1 MDSDKNIASEA
12 ATNTIDEKL
21 ASRALNSINIPN
33 INDIR
38 GNVTLPTTLDICPGA
53 VIDWHSSDPTIVS
66 DVAEGKIA
74 AGRVT
79 RPPIGASPATV
90 TLTASIE
97 LCTTALTHDFV
108 LTIRP
113 SVKLAQFSRYGMT
126 NFARSNSTAGQQIY
140 FSTSVAN
147 EATSFIAT
155 NNGKPVLTSKYGMH
169 GLRDPSIVRSPE
181 GDKFY
186 LVATDLNVDGTE
198 YGWQG
203 WGWAQSGC
211 SRFIEVWESFDLVIW
226 SNQRHIQ
233 VSPLEAGMT
242 YAPEAIWDP
251 EIGAYVVC
259 WTSSM
264 YPADTYFTTD
274 REDPKGRWP
283 LTRNQTLFATTRDF
297 VSFSQ
302 PGVMSGREGHG
313 TLDAVMIRDDEDGFY
328 HRFVC
333 DRISTGVGVTKYA
346 PCPSEDI
353 YQERAKSVLAK
364 EEEWELVATGITH
377 EAMNTTYAEAP
388 LVFKANTGDPHGKG
402 YYFFSD
408 QIWEGALA
416 GKPMEEQ
423 LQPYW
428 ADSLASGKWMPIS
441 WTRKP
446 EYDEALGVIRHG
458 TIFNLTCAE
467 HAALR
472 GAQLSTV
479 SVKPPRKTHYT
490 AGEVIELEG
499 LVVSAIY
506 SDGVMDEEIFEGYG
520 GYFISGLEHA
530 SLPGKHAITV
540 SYAVL
545 GEVKSASFEVEIQE
559 K

>member
-1 MDSDKNIASEA
+1 MASKFDSNSTSSTIASHLLE
-12 ATNTIDEKL
+12 NIK
-21 ASRALNSINIPN
+21 IPN

-38 GNVTLPTTLDICPGA
+38 GNITLPTTLESCPG
-53 VIDWHSSDPTIVS
+53 VIIDWKSSDPTIVS
-66 DVAEGKIA
+66 DIAEGKIA

-79 RPPIGASPATV
+79 RPPIGASPAIV
-90 TLTASIE
+90 TLTASIR
-97 LCTTALTHDFV
+97 LPTTTLTREFI

-126 NFARSNSTAGQQIY
+126 NFARSNSTTGQQVY
-140 FSTSVAN
+140 FATSVAN
-147 EATSFIAT
+147 DPTSFVAT
-155 NNGKPVLTSKYGMH
+155 NEGRPVLTSKYGMH

-203 WGWAQSGC
+203 WDWGQSGC
-211 SRFIEVWESFDLVIW
+211 SRFIEVWESFDLRTW

-233 VSPLEAGMT
+233 VSPPEVGMT

-251 EIGAYVVC
+251 EIGAYVVY

-264 YPADTYFTTD
+264 YPADSYFTPD
-274 REDPKGRWP
+274 KGDPKGRWP

-297 VSFSQ
+297 VTFSQ
-302 PGVMSGREGHG
+302 AGVMSGREGHG
-313 TLDAVMIRDDEDGFY
+313 TLDAVIIRDDEDGFY
-328 HRFVC
+328 YRFVC

-346 PCPSEDI
+346 PCPTEDI
-353 YQERAKSVLAK
+353 YQERAMSILSK
-364 EEEWELVATGITH
+364 EEDWQLVAAGITH
-377 EAMNTTYAEAP
+377 EAMKTTYAEAP
-388 LVFKANTGDPHGKG
+388 LVFKANQGDPRGKG

-408 QIWEGALA
+408 QIWEGAPA

-428 ADSLASGKWMPIS
+428 TNSLASGKWTPIS

-446 EYDEALGVIRHG
+446 EYAEALGVIRHG
-458 TIFNLTCAE
+458 TIFNLTCSE

-472 GAQLSTV
+472 GATLSSV
-479 SVKPPRKTHYT
+479 SVRPPDKTHYT
-490 AGEVIELEG
+490 VGDVIELKG
-499 LVVSAIY
+499 LLVLATY
-506 SDGVMDEEIFEGYG
+506 SDDITDEIYEGYG
-520 GYFISGLEHA
+520 GYSLSGLEHT
-530 SLPGKHAITV
+530 SSPGKHAITV

-545 GEVKSASFEVEIQE
+545 GDVKSGFFDLEIE
-559 K
+559 KK

>member
-1 MDSDKNIASEA
+1 MDSDKDIALDV
-12 ATNTIDEKL
+12 ATNTIDEEL
-21 ASRALNSINIPN
+21 ANHALNSIYIPN

-53 VIDWHSSDPTIVS
+53 DIDWQSSNPAIVS
-66 DVAEGKIA
+66 DAAEGKIA

-90 TLTASIE
+90 TLKASIK
-97 LCTTALTHDFV
+97 LRTTTLTRDFV

-126 NFARSNSTAGQQIY
+126 NFARSNSTTGQQIY
-140 FSTSVAN
+140 FATSVAN

-155 NNGKPVLTSKYGMH
+155 NSGEPVLTSKYGMH

-186 LVATDLNVDGTE
+186 LIATDLNVDGTE
-198 YGWQG
+198 YGWRG
-203 WGWAQSGC
+203 WDWAQSGC
-211 SRFIEVWESFDLVIW
+211 SRFIEVWESFDLRSW

-233 VSPLEAGMT
+233 VSPPEAGMT

-251 EIGAYVVC
+251 EIGAYVVY
-259 WTSSM
+259 WTSSI
-264 YPADTYFTTD
+264 YPSDSYFTTD

-328 HRFVC
+328 YRFVC
-333 DRISTGVGVTKYA
+333 DRVSTGVGVTKYA

-364 EEEWELVATGITH
+364 EDEWELVAAGITH
-377 EAMNTTYAEAP
+377 KAMNTTYAEAP
-388 LVFKANTGDPHGKG
+388 LVFKANPGDPHGKG

-408 QIWEGALA
+408 QIWEGAPA

-428 ADSLASGKWMPIS
+428 ADSLAAGKWKPIS

-446 EYDEALGVIRHG
+446 EYAEALGVIRHG

-479 SVKPPRKTHYT
+479 SVKPPTKTHYT
-490 AGEVIELEG
+490 AGEVIELAG
-499 LVVSAIY
+499 LVVSALY
-506 SDGVMDEEIFEGYG
+506 SDGVTDEEIFEGYG
-520 GYFISGLEHA
+520 GYLISGLEQA
-530 SLPGKHAITV
+530 SSPGKHAITV

-545 GEVKSASFEVEIQE
+545 GEVRSASFEVDIQE

>member
-1 MDSDKNIASEA
+1 MS
-12 ATNTIDEKL
+12 
-21 ASRALNSINIPN
+21 
-33 INDIR
+33 DIR
-38 GNVTLPTTLDICPGA
+38 GNITLPTTIDGYPG
-53 VIDWHSSDPTIVS
+53 VIIDWRSSDPIIVS

-74 AGRVT
+74 AGQVK

-90 TLTASIE
+90 TLTASIKLPTITLARE
-97 LCTTALTHDFV
+97 FV

-126 NFARSNSTAGQQIY
+126 NFARSNSTTGQQIY
-140 FSTSVAN
+140 FATSVGN
-147 EATSFIAT
+147 EATSFVAT
-155 NNGKPVLTSKYGMH
+155 NGGKPVLTSKYGMH

-203 WGWAQSGC
+203 WDWAQSGC
-211 SRFIEVWESFDLVIW
+211 SRFIEVWESLDLRTW

-233 VSPLEAGMT
+233 VSPPEAGMT

-251 EIGAYVVC
+251 EIGAYVVY
-259 WTSSM
+259 WTSSL
-264 YPADTYFTTD
+264 YPADSYFTANKA
-274 REDPKGRWP
+274 DPKGRWP

-297 VSFSQ
+297 VTFSQ
-302 PGVMSGREGHG
+302 PEVMSGREGHG
-313 TLDAVMIRDDEDGFY
+313 TLDAVIIRDEEDGFY
-328 HRFVC
+328 YRFVC

-346 PCPSEDI
+346 PCPTEDI
-353 YQERAKSVLAK
+353 YQERATSILAK
-364 EEEWELVATGITH
+364 EEEWQLVAAGITH
-377 EAMNTTYAEAP
+377 WAMKTTYAEAP
-388 LVFKANTGDPHGKG
+388 LVFKANPGDPRGKG

-408 QIWEGALA
+408 QIWEGAPA

-428 ADSLASGKWMPIS
+428 TDSLASGKWIPIS

-446 EYDEALGVIRHG
+446 EYAEALGVIRHG
-458 TIFNLTCAE
+458 TVFNLTCAE

-472 GAQLSTV
+472 GAKLSSV
-479 SVKPPRKTHYT
+479 SVQPPDKIRYVV
-490 AGEVIELEG
+490 GDMVELKG
-499 LVVSAIY
+499 LVVLATY
-506 SDGVMDEEIFEGYG
+506 SDGVMDEIFEGYG
-520 GYFISGLEHA
+520 GYSISGLEHT
-530 SLPGKHAITV
+530 SSPGKHAITV

-545 GEVKSASFEVEIQE
+545 GDVKSGFFDLEIRE
-559 K
+559 KQTTSVST